1 MAENNPFPPKSFAD
15 IMKNNDFM
23 KKAQEAEQALTE
35 TMVIGRSASDQVRI
49 RMNCKFERFEIRVAP
64 QAMEIGVNDLQAQIT
79 EAYQHAFYQ
88 VQQRLKAHILSLS
101 DAMPPL
107 PDLSGF
113 DVDDELPALNSMA
126 QDDFNRS

>member
-1 MAENNPFPPKSFAD
+1 MAENNPFSPKSFAD
-15 IMKNNDFM
+15 MMQNNDFM

-35 TMVIGRSASDQVRI
+35 TMVIGRSSSDQVRI
-49 RMNCKFERFEIRVAP
+49 RMNCKFERFEIRLAP
-64 QAMEIGVNDLQAQIT
+64 QSLQAGANELQEQIT

-113 DVDDELPALNSMA
+113 DDELPALSD
-126 QDDFNRS
+126 QVQEESSR